1 MTEDSSVVDD
11 VNSWLDAVP
20 LGEVFEIAL
29 VLLLALLAH
38 IIVVRV
44 IRTLVRRAIDK
55 APAKQRSNRSR
66 NSSMDE
72 GVFAQLQERTK
83 QRAQAIGTLARSTA
97 VLVIWTTAI
106 ITVLSIVGINV
117 TPILASAGVL
127 GVVIG
132 FGAQTL
138 VGDYLAG
145 ISMIIE
151 DQLGVGD
158 IVNVG
163 DVTGTVEE
171 VALRYTRIRDFFG
184 TVWYI
189 RNGQMNFV
197 ANQSQGWTN
206 AIVDIPIATDSDLTL
221 VRDTVN
227 AAGEEMLTKG
237 DFAHDFLAAPAFGGI
252 EAITGDAVTVR
263 ISARIR
269 PEHQF
274 AVTRAVR
281 EQMRDALTS
290 AGIKIPLPRF
300 RIEGGS

>member
-1 MTEDSSVVDD
+1 VDD
-11 VNSWLDAVP
+11 TPVVGNVSTWLDGVP
-20 LGEVFEIAL
+20 LGEILEIAL
-29 VLLLALLAH
+29 VILLALIAH
-38 IIVVRV
+38 VVVSRV
-44 IRTLVRRAIDK
+44 IKTLVRRAIER
-55 APAKQRSNRSR
+55 APARQRSNRSR
-66 NSSMDE
+66 NSNIDE
-72 GVFAQLQERTK
+72 GVFAQLQERTR
-83 QRAQAIGTLARSTA
+83 QRAQAIGTLTRSA
-97 VLVIWTTAI
+97 SVLVIWTTAI
-106 ITVLSIVGINV
+106 ITILAIIGINV
-117 TPILASAGVL
+117 TPILASAGVV

-132 FGAQTL
+132 FGAQQL

-145 ISMIIE
+145 ISMIVE

-171 VALRYTRIRDFFG
+171 VALRYTRIRDFSG

-221 VRDTVN
+221 VRDTVTT
-227 AAGEEMLTKG
+227 AGEAMLADKA
-237 DFAHDFLAAPAFGGI
+237 FADDLLGAPSFGGI

-263 ISARIR
+263 IVAKIR

-274 AVTRAVR
+274 AVTRALR
-281 EQMRDALTS
+281 EQMRDALTG

-300 RIEGGS
+300 RIQEGP

>member
-1 MTEDSSVVDD
+1 MDDTPVVGN
-11 VNSWLDAVP
+11 VSTWLDGVP
-20 LGEVFEIAL
+20 LGEILEIAI
-29 VLLLALLAH
+29 VILLALIAH
-38 IIVVRV
+38 VVVSRV
-44 IRTLVRRAIDK
+44 IKTLVRRAIER
-55 APAKQRSNRSR
+55 APARQRSNRSR
-66 NSSMDE
+66 NSNIDE
-72 GVFAQLQERTK
+72 GVFAQLQERTR
-83 QRAQAIGTLARSTA
+83 QRAQAIGTLTRSA
-97 VLVIWTTAI
+97 SVLVIWTTAI
-106 ITVLSIVGINV
+106 ITILSIIGINV
-117 TPILASAGVL
+117 TPILASAGVV

-132 FGAQTL
+132 FGAQQL

-145 ISMIIE
+145 ISMIVE

-171 VALRYTRIRDFFG
+171 VALRYTRIRDFSG

-221 VRDTVN
+221 VRDTVTT
-227 AAGEEMLTKG
+227 AGEAMLADKA
-237 DFAHDFLAAPAFGGI
+237 FADDLLGAPSFGGI

-263 ISARIR
+263 IVAKIR

-274 AVTRAVR
+274 AVTRALR
-281 EQMRDALTS
+281 EQMRDALTG

-300 RIEGGS
+300 RIQEGP

>member
-1 MTEDSSVVDD
+1 MDDTSTMND
-11 VNSWLDAVP
+11 VNAWLDAVP
-20 LGEVFEIAL
+20 LSEVLEIIL
-29 VLLLALLAH
+29 ILLLAFATH
-38 IIVVRV
+38 VIVARL
-44 IRTLVRRAIDK
+44 IRILVRRAIAR
-55 APAKQRSNRSR
+55 APARQRANRSR
-66 NSSMDE
+66 NIAIDE

-83 QRAQAIGTLARSTA
+83 QRAQAIGTLTRSA
-97 VLVIWTTAI
+97 AALIIWATAI
-106 ITVLSIVGINV
+106 ITILSIIGINV

-138 VGDYLAG
+138 VADYLAG
-145 ISMIIE
+145 ISMIVE

-171 VALRYTRIRDFFG
+171 VALRYTRIRDFSG
-184 TVWYI
+184 VVWYI
-189 RNGQMNFV
+189 RNGEMNFV

-221 VRDTVN
+221 VRDTVT
-227 AAGEEMLTKG
+227 AAGEAMMSDG
-237 DFAHDFLAAPAFGGI
+237 NFADDLIDAPVFGGI
-252 EAITGDAVTVR
+252 EAVTGDAVTVR
-263 ISARIR
+263 IVAKIR

-274 AVTRAVR
+274 AVTRALR
-281 EQMRDALTS
+281 ERMRNALTG

-300 RIEGGS
+300 RIEQGP